1 MQNKKLIILF
11 TLILFLPV
19 IVLGQKQVNS
29 PYSRFNI
36 GMLEPAGSFKSLGMG
51 GVSMGLRD
59 NTSVFFANPASYS
72 SLDTT
77 SFIFDFGFDY
87 SINRISA
94 GDVNYQS
101 DDMNFDHFIFGFP
114 ISKKIGFSA
123 GVVPVSNGYYNISEA
138 VQSSGNVEGYTST
151 HRGNGGLSNFF
162 TGAGI
167 RLNKYLSAGVNMS
180 IMFGELTRSNNFIF
194 EDFENNY
201 HNISSEEMQ
210 VSGINFDY
218 GLQFIMP
225 VKKGRFFNAGIS
237 MTSGKHYNFNYEQYT
252 YRYTSYG
259 TVDTIT
265 YVSTN
270 DNKLFIPGTL
280 RGGVAFGVK
289 DKLTVGIDY
298 ITTNWSKAI
307 MPGAS
312 GSFADNSSVLFGIEF
327 IPNKLSNLNTLE
339 RIEYRA
345 GGHFGNSYVA
355 INGEQLKESGVSAG
369 FGIPLRR
376 SLSKINIYFDYT
388 KRYGGKSSS
397 LHDENFFTMGAS
409 LNFYDIWFLQRK
421 YE

>member
-11 TLILFLPV
+11 ALIFFLPV
-19 IVLGQKQVNS
+19 IMLGQKQVNS

-36 GMLEPAGSFKSLGMG
+36 GMLEPAGSFKSLGLG

-59 NTSVFFANPASYS
+59 NTSVFLSNPASYS

-94 GDVNYQS
+94 GDLKYKS

-114 ISKKIGFSA
+114 ISKKIGFAA
-123 GVVPVSNGYYNISEA
+123 GVIPVSNGYYNISE
-138 VQSSGNVEGYTST
+138 VIQSSGSIEGYTST

-218 GLQFIMP
+218 GLQFILP
-225 VKKGRFFNAGIS
+225 LKNGRFFNAGIS

-259 TVDTIT
+259 TVDTVT
-265 YVSTN
+265 YVSTD

-280 RGGVAFGVK
+280 RGGIAFGVT
-289 DKLTVGIDY
+289 DKLTVGVDY
-298 ITTNWSKAI
+298 LTTNWSKAI
-307 MPGAS
+307 MPGS
-312 GSFADNSSVLFGIEF
+312 SDSFADNSSVLFGIEF
-327 IPNKLSNLNTLE
+327 IPDKFSNLSTLE

-376 SLSKINIYFDYT
+376 SLSKINIFFDYT
-388 KRYGGKSSS
+388 KRGGGKGSS
-397 LHDENFFTMGAS
+397 LHDENFFTIGAS
-409 LNFYDIWFLQRK
+409 LNFYDFWFLQRK